1 MLLVWQLAH
10 RLPESCAVMI
20 TASRHTD
27 AAASPK
33 PYSASPEIRFS
44 WPWQESLGG
53 NAKTM
58 LICNVSPAVAFAEET
73 QMTLEFARSAK
84 RMKNKVQR
92 LHNVEPVKSHV
103 LQNQT

>member
-1 MLLVWQLAH
+1 MLLVWQPA
-10 RLPESCAVMI
+10 RWLPESCAMMT
-20 TASRHTD
+20 TASRHAD
-27 AAASPK
+27 AASPK
-33 PYSASPEIRFS
+33 PYSTSPGIRFS

-53 NAKTM
+53 NAQTM
-58 LICNVSPAVAFAEET
+58 LICNVSPAVAFAKET

-92 LHNVEPVKSHV
+92 PHNVEPVRSHF